1 LLRPRGRRRRW
12 RWQEQLQPLIRNPLQ
27 IDGLSSPVIFS
38 ALSVG
43 EKNQFGKGNYAI
55 ARELRVNDRIR
66 AREVLVIDDEGVRLG
81 TMPVQQALDIARERE
96 LDLVEVAPT
105 AVPPVCRLL
114 DYGKFKYEQAKKERE
129 TRKTQH
135 ASVLR
140 EIRMR
145 PKIDSHDLEMKARN
159 AEKFLKSGDKVK
171 VTVMFRGREMV
182 HPEIGRAI
190 LDRVAEQLK
199 EVSVI
204 ERPPN
209 MEGRFLSAILAPGHV
224 KTREAEAAPEPA
236 PAE

>member
-1 LLRPRGRRRRW
+1 
-12 RWQEQLQPLIRNPLQ
+12 
-27 IDGLSSPVIFS
+27 
-38 ALSVG
+38 
-43 EKNQFGKGNYAI
+43 
-55 ARELRVNDRIR
+55 
-66 AREVLVIDDEGVRLG
+66 VRLG
-81 TMPVQQALDIARERE
+81 IMPVQQALDIARERD

-105 AVPPVCRLL
+105 AAPPVCRLL

-145 PKIDSHDLEMKARN
+145 PKIDSHDLQMKARN

-190 LDRVAEQLK
+190 LDQVADQLK
-199 EVSVI
+199 DVSVV

-224 KTREAEAAPEPA
+224 KATKDGAEAAEAPPA
-236 PAE
+236 Q

>member
-1 LLRPRGRRRRW
+1 
-12 RWQEQLQPLIRNPLQ
+12 
-27 IDGLSSPVIFS
+27 
-38 ALSVG
+38 
-43 EKNQFGKGNYAI
+43 
-55 ARELRVNDRIR
+55 
-66 AREVLVIDDEGVRLG
+66 
-81 TMPVQQALDIARERE
+81 MPVQQALDMARERE

-145 PKIDSHDLEMKARN
+145 PKIDSHDLQMKARN

-190 LDRVAEQLK
+190 LDQVAEQLK
-199 EVSVI
+199 DVSVI

-224 KTREAEAAPEPA
+224 KATRETEAAPESA

>member
-1 LLRPRGRRRRW
+1 M
-12 RWQEQLQPLIRNPLQ
+12 
-27 IDGLSSPVIFS
+27 
-38 ALSVG
+38 
-43 EKNQFGKGNYAI
+43 
-55 ARELRVNDRIR
+55 
-66 AREVLVIDDEGVRLG
+66 RLG
-81 TMPVQQALDIARERE
+81 TLPVQQALEIARERD

-145 PKIDSHDLEMKARN
+145 PKIDSHDLQMKARN

-190 LDRVAEQLK
+190 LDQVAEQLK
-199 EVSVI
+199 DVSVI

-224 KTREAEAAPEPA
+224 KTGKDAEETPEST

>member
-1 LLRPRGRRRRW
+1 M
-12 RWQEQLQPLIRNPLQ
+12 
-27 IDGLSSPVIFS
+27 S
-38 ALSVG
+38 
-43 EKNQFGKGNYAI
+43 
-55 ARELRVNDRIR
+55 
-66 AREVLVIDDEGVRLG
+66 
-81 TMPVQQALDIARERE
+81 VQQALDIARERE

-145 PKIDSHDLEMKARN
+145 PKIDTHDLQMKARN

-190 LDRVAEQLK
+190 LDQVAEQLK

-209 MEGRFLSAILAPGHV
+209 MEGRFLSAILAPGHI
-224 KTREAEAAPEPA
+224 KTKRDSEETAES
-236 PAE
+236 AEGE

>member
-1 LLRPRGRRRRW
+1 M
-12 RWQEQLQPLIRNPLQ
+12 
-27 IDGLSSPVIFS
+27 S
-38 ALSVG
+38 
-43 EKNQFGKGNYAI
+43 
-55 ARELRVNDRIR
+55 
-66 AREVLVIDDEGVRLG
+66 
-81 TMPVQQALDIARERE
+81 VQQALELARERE
-96 LDLVEVAPT
+96 MDLVEVAPT

-145 PKIDSHDLEMKARN
+145 PKIDTHDLQMKARN

-190 LDRVAEQLK
+190 LDQVAEQLK
-199 EVSVI
+199 DVSVV

-224 KTREAEAAPEPA
+224 KTLKEDGGAEPSA
-236 PAE
+236 

>member
-1 LLRPRGRRRRW
+1 
-12 RWQEQLQPLIRNPLQ
+12 
-27 IDGLSSPVIFS
+27 
-38 ALSVG
+38 
-43 EKNQFGKGNYAI
+43 
-55 ARELRVNDRIR
+55 
-66 AREVLVIDDEGVRLG
+66 
-81 TMPVQQALDIARERE
+81 MPVQQALDIAAERE

-114 DYGKFKYEQAKKERE
+114 DYGKFKYDQAKKDRE
-129 TRKTQH
+129 TRRGQH

-145 PKIDSHDLEMKARN
+145 PKIDNHDLQMKARN
-159 AEKFLKSGDKVK
+159 AEKFLKGGDKVK

-190 LDRVAEQLK
+190 LDQVAEQLK
-199 EVSVI
+199 DVSVI

-224 KTREAEAAPEPA
+224 KATKETAEDSG
-236 PAE
+236 PAETE

>member
-1 LLRPRGRRRRW
+1 MPI
-12 RWQEQLQPLIRNPLQ
+12 QE
-27 IDGLSSPVIFS
+27 
-38 ALSVG
+38 
-43 EKNQFGKGNYAI
+43 
-55 ARELRVNDRIR
+55 
-66 AREVLVIDDEGVRLG
+66 
-81 TMPVQQALDIARERE
+81 ALDIAADRE

-129 TRKTQH
+129 TRKSQH

-145 PKIDSHDLEMKARN
+145 PKIDAHDLQMKARN
-159 AEKFLKSGDKVK
+159 AEKFLKGGDKVK

-190 LDRVAEQLK
+190 LDQVAEQLK
-199 EVSVI
+199 DVSVI

-224 KTREAEAAPEPA
+224 KANKDEENSESGEKR
-236 PAE
+236 

>member
-1 LLRPRGRRRRW
+1 MLCSGPIYFGAEA
-12 RWQEQLQPLIRNPLQ
+12 QVKSGNQPIT
-27 IDGLSSPVIFS
+27 
-38 ALSVG
+38 
-43 EKNQFGKGNYAI
+43 
-55 ARELRVNDRIR
+55 RELRVNDRIR
-66 AREVLVIDDEGVRLG
+66 AREVLVIDGEGTRLG
-81 TMPVQQALDIARERE
+81 VMPLPQALEIAREQE

-145 PKIDSHDLEMKARN
+145 PKIDTHDLQMKARN

-204 ERPPN
+204 EKPPN
-209 MEGRFLSAILAPGHV
+209 MEGRFLSAILAPGHI
-224 KTREAEAAPEPA
+224 KTGKEATEGEEPA
-236 PAE
+236 TTEDNG

>member
-1 LLRPRGRRRRW
+1 
-12 RWQEQLQPLIRNPLQ
+12 
-27 IDGLSSPVIFS
+27 
-38 ALSVG
+38 
-43 EKNQFGKGNYAI
+43 
-55 ARELRVNDRIR
+55 
-66 AREVLVIDDEGVRLG
+66 
-81 TMPVQQALDIARERE
+81 MPVQQALDLARERD

-145 PKIDSHDLEMKARN
+145 PKIDSHDLQMKARN

-190 LDRVAEQLK
+190 LDQVAEQLK
-199 EVSVI
+199 DVSVV

-224 KTREAEAAPEPA
+224 KATKDTSDSSESSEAE
-236 PAE
+236 

>member
-1 LLRPRGRRRRW
+1 
-12 RWQEQLQPLIRNPLQ
+12 
-27 IDGLSSPVIFS
+27 
-38 ALSVG
+38 
-43 EKNQFGKGNYAI
+43 
-55 ARELRVNDRIR
+55 
-66 AREVLVIDDEGVRLG
+66 
-81 TMPVQQALDIARERE
+81 MPVQQALDIARERE

-129 TRKTQH
+129 TPKTQH

-224 KTREAEAAPEPA
+224 KAAREAEETTESA

>member
-1 LLRPRGRRRRW
+1 
-12 RWQEQLQPLIRNPLQ
+12 
-27 IDGLSSPVIFS
+27 
-38 ALSVG
+38 
-43 EKNQFGKGNYAI
+43 
-55 ARELRVNDRIR
+55 
-66 AREVLVIDDEGVRLG
+66 
-81 TMPVQQALDIARERE
+81 MPVQQALEIAAERE

-129 TRKTQH
+129 TRKSQH

-159 AEKFLKSGDKVK
+159 AEKFLKGGDKVK

-224 KTREAEAAPEPA
+224 KAKETAEATEPA
-236 PAE
+236 AAE